1 MTKMT
6 RRATLLALGAL
17 PLAACSNGV
26 GSSGAAKIDARVNAT
41 LNELYTRYPDTL
53 NLADVAAGI
62 LVMPVVTEAGLG
74 VGGSYARGALLVGGS
89 TVDYYSAIKA
99 NVGFQIGAQQYASVL
114 FFMTND
120 ALSDF
125 RRSGGW
131 AAGADVGYATPNEG
145 RTLAAETT
153 TSLSPVIAV
162 IFGHA
167 GLRIGATLDGVKYTR
182 IVP

>member
-6 RRATLLALGAL
+6 RRAALLALGAL

-89 TVDYYSAIKA
+89 TVDYYSA
-99 NVGFQIGAQQYASVL
+99 
-114 FFMTND
+114 
-120 ALSDF
+120 
-125 RRSGGW
+125 
-131 AAGADVGYATPNEG
+131 
-145 RTLAAETT
+145 ETT